1 MYTKSAMSN
10 EEIIIEIFKTLDE
23 IKRNGADL
31 SSVKISCYK
40 QKSFYELLE
49 EFDKTVYDL
58 KNNKFDLSH
67 IFITLKP

>member
-1 MYTKSAMSN
+1 MYTKPAMSN

-40 QKSFYELLE
+40 QK
-49 EFDKTVYDL
+49 
-58 KNNKFDLSH
+58 
-67 IFITLKP
+67 IFL